1 MDILKKYIKEL
12 INIRKELDILDKRNL
27 WNYKTLPKKGI
38 TYNQINLFEDKMKK
52 TFPIEYKHLL
62 TLLNGWDF
70 FWQDI
75 SLFSIDDYN
84 DEKLMKYTWDILNV
98 IDTENVEKLFPIGI
112 DKNNIDLIVIVE
124 AGYKDEGNVIW
135 FAGYEIERYENL
147 AKFFKGMGDLL
158 KEDVIDFKNGIY

>member
-38 TYNQINLFEDKMKK
+38 TYNQINLFENKMKK

-70 FWQDI
+70 FWQDT
-75 SLFSIDDYN
+75 S
-84 DEKLMKYTWDILNV
+84 
-98 IDTENVEKLFPIGI
+98 P
-112 DKNNIDLIVIVE
+112 
-124 AGYKDEGNVIW
+124 A
-135 FAGYEIERYENL
+135 
-147 AKFFKGMGDLL
+147 LL
-158 KEDVIDFKNGIY
+158 CG